1 MTHQFGIVWICL
13 KYKRCMVHVKGIE
26 GISKT
31 KIYCI
36 YKYHNIVDYKGA
48 DIELEG
54 HLCCEAREAQ

>member
-1 MTHQFGIVWICL
+1 MYSDSVI
-13 KYKRCMVHVKGIE
+13 HVKGIE

-36 YKYHNIVDYKGA
+36 IYCIYKYHNIVDYKRA